1 MLVLS
6 DNMVSGLNS
15 ISWMHHWKTVFD
27 KTYSYWT
34 NSTEYFP
41 MLSKA
46 QVFCKHLSISLKG
59 CKDLDLDCSVLF
71 SIINKAKRHS
81 HLFYRM
87 VQHRQRKC
95 SHRRIH
101 CVSLYI
107 FHHSGIGYHS
117 CYNVQDSLV
126 QLLELSL
133 LSLPGQGP
141 FHSTVMNGYIPKILS
156 AWMLSHLQ

>member
-1 MLVLS
+1 MLILS
-6 DNMVSGLNS
+6 DNVVSAFNS
-15 ISWMHHWKTVFD
+15 ISWTYLWKAVFH

-34 NSTEYFP
+34 NSAEYFI

-46 QVFCKHLSISLKG
+46 QVFCKHLNISLKT
-59 CKDLDLDCSVLF
+59 CKELDLDCIVLF
-71 SIINKAKRHS
+71 SITDKAKRHS
-81 HLFYRM
+81 YLSYRM

-101 CVSLYI
+101 CISLYI
-107 FHHSGIGYHS
+107 FHRCDIGYHS

-126 QLLELSL
+126 QLRELSL

-156 AWMLSHLQ
+156 AWMLSHLK